1 MRAGCGVSKWVRWQ
15 DDCVLPLRGT
25 LSAMG
30 IAESYKG
37 EMGKGW
43 TIAARFAEKIDRR
56 RVGALAV
63 LFLEIVLVSV
73 TLPYNY
79 AEAHGSSTVWNASGT
94 LKQASTDGDW
104 LVPTPELRKTDRVLY
119 PYSVIP
125 GGVRSSAELQNAVAH
140 DEVVAR
146 HYLDFDL
153 RDLRVTRLP
162 EARAVFVSYR
172 VGSQIFWTK
181 NRVTLP
187 AGETVVTDGEH
198 MARTRCGNRVS
209 EAPIG
214 PVLIPEPS
222 PEAMEIPA
230 DGGLLAAPESLPELP
245 LVVPPPTTIAVPQPS
260 PGSIFIP
267 IIPPLFPIG
276 GTPSSPGISTGPL
289 PPPSGPPPPSSPPP
303 PPPSVTPPPAIS
315 TPEPSDILMLMAGL
329 ACVWLLRRKA
339 RA

>member
-1 MRAGCGVSKWVRWQ
+1 
-15 DDCVLPLRGT
+15 
-25 LSAMG
+25 MG

-43 TIAARFAEKIDRR
+43 TKAAKFAEKIDRR

-73 TLPYNY
+73 ALPYNY
-79 AEAHGSSTVWNASGT
+79 GEAHRTSTDWNAST
-94 LKQASTDGDW
+94 AWKQVSAGSDW
-104 LVPTPELRKTDRVLY
+104 LAPVPELRKTDRVLY

-125 GGVRSSAELQNAVAH
+125 GGVTSSAELRNAVAH
-140 DEVVAR
+140 DEVVAQ
-146 HYLDFDL
+146 HYSDFDL
-153 RDLRVTRLP
+153 RDVRLARLQ

-172 VGSQIFWTK
+172 VGSHIFWTK
-181 NRVTLP
+181 NRLRLP

-198 MARTRCGNRVS
+198 MARTRCGNRIS
-209 EAPIG
+209 EVPVG

-230 DGGLLAAPESLPELP
+230 DGGLLAAPESAMELP
-245 LVVPPPTTIAVPQPS
+245 LTVPPMTAIVVPPQT

-267 IIPPLFPIG
+267 IIPPIFPIG
-276 GTPSSPGISTGPL
+276 GSPSSPGAPRGGLPPPNS
-289 PPPSGPPPPSSPPP
+289 PPPSGPPPPTSAPPPSGPPP
-303 PPPSVTPPPAIS
+303 PVPPPAVS
-315 TPEPSDILMLMAGL
+315 TPEPSDFLMLMAGI
-329 ACVWLLRRKA
+329 ACVCLLRRKA